1 MVADYRPSARKGGD
15 EMARREPPA
24 VLDPSELEP
33 ALASLEGWRV
43 RDGKLHREFVFAS
56 FVEAFGFM
64 TRAAL
69 VAERA
74 NHHPEW
80 FNVYRTV
87 RVDLTTHES
96 GGITERDTALARALN
111 ELAG

>member
-1 MVADYRPSARKGGD
+1 
-15 EMARREPPA
+15 MAGRTPPA
-24 VLDPSELEP
+24 VLDAGEIDE
-33 ALASLEGWRV
+33 ALASLDGWEV
-43 RDGKLHREFVFAS
+43 RDGKLRREFVFAN

-64 TRAAL
+64 AKAAL

-96 GGITERDTALARALN
+96 GGITKRDTALARAMN
-111 ELAG
+111 QLAG

>member
-1 MVADYRPSARKGGD
+1 
-15 EMARREPPA
+15 MAQREPPPVLGGSQLDAA
-24 VLDPSELEP
+24 VAALD
-33 ALASLEGWRV
+33 GWEV
-43 RDGKLHREFVFAS
+43 RNGKLHREFVFAN

-64 TRAAL
+64 ARAAL

-96 GGITERDTALARALN
+96 GGITERDTSLARAMN
-111 ELAG
+111 ELAQ

>member
-1 MVADYRPSARKGGD
+1 
-15 EMARREPPA
+15 MAGREPPA
-24 VLDPSELEP
+24 VLGGSEIDE
-33 ALASLEGWRV
+33 ALASLDGWEV
-43 RDGKLHREFVFAS
+43 RDGKLHREFGFAS

-64 TRAAL
+64 ARAAL
-69 VAERA
+69 VAERS

-96 GGITERDTALARALN
+96 GGITERDTALARAMN